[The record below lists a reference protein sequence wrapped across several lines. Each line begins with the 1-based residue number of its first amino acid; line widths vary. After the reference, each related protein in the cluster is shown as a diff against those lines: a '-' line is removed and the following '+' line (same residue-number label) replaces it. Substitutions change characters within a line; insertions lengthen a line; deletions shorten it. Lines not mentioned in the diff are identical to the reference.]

1 MEVMPDP
8 QRKITLPSSGLAEEI
23 LEQAQAQPTPA
34 SEREKDD
41 RQPGQS
47 NSGETLHLVGFFL
60 GREEY
65 AIEIARVQEVIRT
78 GNWTWVPNAP
88 EHVKGVINLR
98 GRIIPVVDLKVRLGM
113 GDIRV
118 TKDSRI
124 IVVETSGRALGL
136 LVDGVSQVIKMPA
149 GVVEQ
154 APEEL
159 SGAEKGYI
167 NGVGKMDGRL
177 IILLDF
183 TNVIWKNV
191 KSVRGIADT
200 AAIK

>member
-23 LEQAQAQPTPA
+23 LGQAQARPA
-34 SEREKDD
+34 PAPERENEG

-60 GREEY
+60 GKEEY
-65 AIEIARVQEVIRT
+65 AIEIARVQEVIRV
-78 GNWTWVPNAP
+78 GSWTWVPNAP

-118 TKDSRI
+118 AKDTRI
-124 IVVETSGRALGL
+124 IVVEAGGRALGL
-136 LVDGVSQVIKMPA
+136 LVDGVSQVFKMPA
-149 GVVEQ
+149 SVVEQ
-154 APEEL
+154 APDEV

-183 TNVIWKNV
+183 TNVIWKNM
-191 KSVRGIADT
+191 KSTRSLAGAASAD
-200 AAIK
+200 